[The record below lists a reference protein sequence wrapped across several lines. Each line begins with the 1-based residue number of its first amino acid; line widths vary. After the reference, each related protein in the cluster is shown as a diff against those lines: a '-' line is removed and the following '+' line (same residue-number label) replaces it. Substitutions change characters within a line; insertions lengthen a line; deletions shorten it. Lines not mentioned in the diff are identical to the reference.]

1 MSTITPEQEVIS
13 NPIKRIFLSEGF
25 VFTLIL
31 LNAILI
37 FVQGYKLEAYPE
49 AKHYL
54 ELADDAMSLIFL
66 IEAVVKLNH
75 LGFKE
80 YWTSNWNR
88 FDLFL
93 VLISLPSIVFR
104 MIPGMSLNLGILLI
118 LRVFRVFKFFRF
130 IKFFPQVEHI
140 FKSAQRA
147 VKASFMVLAGFFVLV
162 FIMSILF
169 CYLLRDYSPVSFGD
183 PLISYYSTFQ
193 VFTIEG
199 WNAIPAA
206 IDAESVAN
214 NTPLSATATFFMRI
228 MFIFTFIIGGVFGLS
243 IVNSLFVDAM
253 VSNSNEEAEEDVERI
268 RAELNVLNAKLDRI
282 IAATNAQ
289 QVDAAQ
295 LRADAQAQM
304 DAEHAAREAAEEAEK
319 ERQRREYGK

>member
-1 MSTITPEQEVIS
+1 
-13 NPIKRIFLSEGF
+13 
-25 VFTLIL
+25 
-31 LNAILI
+31 
-37 FVQGYKLEAYPE
+37 
-49 AKHYL
+49 
-54 ELADDAMSLIFL
+54 
-66 IEAVVKLNH
+66 
-75 LGFKE
+75 
-80 YWTSNWNR
+80 
-88 FDLFL
+88 
-93 VLISLPSIVFR
+93 
-104 MIPGMSLNLGILLI
+104 
-118 LRVFRVFKFFRF
+118 
-130 IKFFPQVEHI
+130 
-140 FKSAQRA
+140 
-147 VKASFMVLAGFFVLV
+147 
-162 FIMSILF
+162 MSILF

-214 NTPLSATATFFMRI
+214 GTPLSATATFFMRI